1 MDDDALIDLVLRFAR
16 ELNEL
21 QLKYYPLLDQDGGD
35 VRVIHQSYRTEA
47 DNIYARYLTGRKRS
61 CYYAISSPPHFLG
74 VNELALKTVDYDGN
88 RATVTVYARENLL
101 DFQFNLVCRKGVW
114 LINSYKQRYRS
125 QDRELVYQWLYG
137 NF

>member
-1 MDDDALIDLVLRFAR
+1 MDDNALIDLVLCFAR
-16 ELNEL
+16 EINEL
-21 QLKYYPLLDQDGGD
+21 QLRYYPLLDQNAGE
-35 VRVIHQSYRTEA
+35 VRAIHQSYRAEA
-47 DNIYARYLTGRKRS
+47 DKIYARYLTGRKRS
-61 CYYAISSPPHFLG
+61 CCYAISSPPHFLG
-74 VNELALKTVDYDGN
+74 VDEFALKTVDCDGN

-125 QDRELVYQWLYG
+125 QDREQVYQWLNG